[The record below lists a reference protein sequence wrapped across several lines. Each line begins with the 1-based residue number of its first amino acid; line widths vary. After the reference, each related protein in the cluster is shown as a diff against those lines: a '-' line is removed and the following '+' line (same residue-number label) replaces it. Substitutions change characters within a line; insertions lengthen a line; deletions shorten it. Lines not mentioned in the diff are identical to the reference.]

1 MKVKKIR
8 MVGFKSFADETLIE
22 LQPGITCIVGPN
34 GCGKSNILDAVRW
47 VLGEKSARGLRG
59 KSMED
64 VIFLGS
70 EQRKPAGMAEVEIYF
85 DNADRTLKLDL
96 DEVVVGRRIYV
107 SAGSEYYLNG
117 KRCTRRE
124 LERILMDTGIGKS
137 AYSIM
142 EQGRM
147 SEILKSTPEARRA
160 LLDEAAG
167 VSRFKLERRETL
179 DRLDATEQN
188 MLRLGDILKAK
199 KEEIDHLERQAKKT
213 RRYMKLKEELD
224 QHDLNLRFL
233 NYTAQ
238 AERSRKAEEKLIEL
252 KKRRDEAIERQ
263 RSAESRIVEI
273 EGRNEAELE
282 ELQRLDR
289 ALHQDISNLENMR
302 ASVERLDSEKK
313 EKIRK
318 REQMATRLT
327 EEEKKR
333 RELEERHQ
341 ASKQLELNLSQDLAT
356 LVEQGKKADL
366 SIAGIRESIDRSVE
380 REDEGRAEIVAG
392 ESRQSE
398 LLSDL
403 QNVTRDLILELE
415 RKKRELESRETLRS
429 GLKRDLLDRLERSAE
444 TLTAI
449 ENYLANAAAPESE
462 RRALEKRL
470 RELQFARALED
481 FQKYDAIEQE
491 FRSLLFDKSG
501 LLARKEELDI
511 EMHKLAERREFL
523 QKEAVQLQHARKELS
538 AELEIQKNRKVELEI
553 NIRDAEV
560 RRESQ
565 AEALKGIETQLKE
578 AGERVS
584 FLRDEFEALDS
595 ELRNVAEEELRVVG
609 EMESVR
615 RRLTEQ
621 SGAIEGLKKRIEQAR
636 SEVQELREQAR
647 RELESF
653 ERALPEISQQER
665 NAEQYRVAI
674 STLEEELYN
683 DFQMSLGE
691 LAERCEKLKLDK
703 NREDAEFRRI
713 QAEIKELGAFNA
725 LAIEEL
731 ERAAEAYAELEKQRS
746 DIENARKDILAI
758 LKEIDGRSQTL
769 FQDAYERIQVNFQE
783 IFQTLFNGGRASL
796 SMTEPDDLMNSGVDI
811 MVQPAGKKNST
822 ISLLSGGEQSMTAI
836 ALMFAI
842 YLVRPSPF
850 CFLDEIDAPLDDTNV
865 ARFLRML
872 GRFTPRSQFLV
883 ITHNKLTMSRG
894 EAIFGVTQEEAGV
907 SKLVSVR
914 FREARETAV

>member
-85 DNADRTLKLDL
+85 DNTDRTLKLDL

-179 DRLDATEQN
+179 DRLEATEQN

-263 RSAESRIVEI
+263 RAAETSIVEI
-273 EGRNEAELE
+273 ESRNEAELE

-313 EKIRK
+313 DKIRK
-318 REQMATRLT
+318 REQMAARLT

-380 REDEGRAEIVAG
+380 REEEGRAEILVG
-392 ESRQSE
+392 ETRQAE
-398 LLSDL
+398 LLTDL

-415 RKKRELESRETLRS
+415 RKKKELESRETLRS
-429 GLKRDLLDRLERSAE
+429 GLKRDLLERLERSAE

-449 ENYLANAAAPESE
+449 ENYLANAAPPESE

-481 FQKYDAIEQE
+481 FQKYEAIEQE

-511 EMHKLAERREFL
+511 EMQKLAERRDFL
-523 QKEAVQLQHARKELS
+523 QKEAVQLQHARKDLS
-538 AELEIQKNRKVELEI
+538 AELEIQKNRKVELDI

-565 AEALKGIETQLKE
+565 AETLKGIESQLKE
-578 AGERVS
+578 AGERVT
-584 FLRDEFEALDS
+584 FLREEFEALDS

-636 SEVQELREQAR
+636 AQVQELREQAR

-665 NAEQYRVAI
+665 NAEQFRVAI

-691 LAERCEKLKLDK
+691 LAERCETLKLDK

-731 ERAAEAYAELEKQRS
+731 ERAAEAYAELEKQRA

>member
-85 DNADRTLKLDL
+85 DNTDRTLKLDL

-167 VSRFKLERRETL
+167 VSRFKLERRETM
-179 DRLDATEQN
+179 DRLEATEQN

-238 AERSRKAEEKLIEL
+238 AERSRKAEEKLVEL

-263 RSAESRIVEI
+263 RAAEASIVEI
-273 EGRNEAELE
+273 ESRNESELE

-313 EKIRK
+313 DKIRK
-318 REQMATRLT
+318 REQMAARLT

-356 LVEQGKKADL
+356 LVERGKKADL

-380 REDEGRAEIVAG
+380 REEEGRAEILAG
-392 ESRQSE
+392 ETRQAE

-415 RKKRELESRETLRS
+415 RKKKELESRETLRS
-429 GLKRDLLDRLERSAE
+429 GLKRDLLERLERSAE

-449 ENYLANAAAPESE
+449 ENYLANAAPPESE

-470 RELQFARALED
+470 RELQFARTLED
-481 FQKYDAIEQE
+481 FQKYEAIEQE

-523 QKEAVQLQHARKELS
+523 QKEAVQLQHARKDLS

-565 AEALKGIETQLKE
+565 AEALKGIESQLKE

-584 FLRDEFEALDS
+584 FLREEFEALDS

-636 SEVQELREQAR
+636 AQVQELREQAR

-665 NAEQYRVAI
+665 NAEQFRVAI

-731 ERAAEAYAELEKQRS
+731 ERAAEAYAELEKQRA
-746 DIENARKDILAI
+746 DIETARKDILAI